1 MNEDEKLQKQWL
13 RDLAEEGLSEP
24 NLIHIA
30 IYSQMIQDEAR
41 EISDRLSEF
50 LRKTVETDGPL
61 PNNP

>member
-24 NLIHIA
+24 SLIHI
-30 IYSQMIQDEAR
+30 EAR

-61 PNNP
+61 PNTP

>member
-61 PNNP
+61 TNNP